1 MIFVDTDNFPFKY
14 VENTSFMFNGLS
26 SLYHRG
32 SHITETAMWP
42 GIRPTITRNSFN
54 SFKYSDHTDTEI
66 RYKC

>member
-14 VENTSFMFNGLS
+14 VENVSFMFNGLS
-26 SLYHRG
+26 SLCHRG
-32 SHITETAMWP
+32 SHINDTYWP
-42 GIRPTITRNSFN
+42 GIRPSITHN